1 MLVTNARIVTYDELR
16 EMAAA
21 IEPGTIKRLI
31 LHWTA
36 GRYDQIFDDYHLC
49 IDNAGLLYMPTN
61 LTDFKSHTY
70 KRNTGSLGIALCCGI
85 GASALMKLG
94 AVNFGPMPPT
104 VMQIECMAHVVA
116 ILTQQLSIELNEK
129 NVFTHCE
136 AAMEDGYGPGSED
149 PDIRWDLWY
158 LPDFPSRDGLFLGG
172 EVLRRKAKWYQAY
185 ENNRGKEVSLV
196 WQ

>member
-49 IDNAGLLYMPTN
+49 IDNAGLLHMPSN
-61 LTDFKSHTY
+61 LTDLKSHTY
-70 KRNTGSLGIALCCGI
+70 KRNTGSLGIALCCGL
-85 GASALMKLG
+85 GASTLKKLG
-94 AVNFGPMPPT
+94 AVDYGPMPPT

-172 EVLRRKAKWYQAY
+172 EILRRKAAWYQAY

>member
-1 MLVTNARIVTYDELR
+1 MLVENARIVTYEEIR
-16 EMAAA
+16 EMAKA
-21 IEPGTIKRLI
+21 IEPGTIKRII

-36 GRYDQIFDDYHLC
+36 GKYHQIFDDYHLC
-49 IDNAGLLYMPTN
+49 IDAHGIMHMPSN
-61 LTDFKSHTY
+61 LTDLKSHTY
-70 KRNTGSLGIALCCGI
+70 KRNTGSIGIAMCCGVE
-85 GASALMKLG
+85 AFAVMKLG

-116 ILTQQLSIELNEK
+116 ILTQELSIELNEK

-136 AAMEDGYGPGSED
+136 AAIEDGYGPGSED

-158 LPDFPSRDGLFLGG
+158 LPDFPSRQGVFPGG
-172 EVLRRKAKWYQAY
+172 EILRRKAAWYQAY
-185 ENNRGKEVSLV
+185 EDSRGEGVSLT